1 MNKFT
6 QTEQNYLEII
16 GSLLKKVVKENNIPQ
31 EYFEKHFMEL
41 FTMAHNYYQDFL
53 KRAMTDEE
61 LKIKIGLEMWKKLS
75 AVA

>member
-16 GSLLKKVVKENNIPQ
+16 GSLLKKVVKKNNIPQ